1 MSIVYNT
8 VFRAGLAGR
17 PLMIFLEENKTFL
30 MIKNSGQIG
39 QDAYRENGQLAMG
52 GGPIAKGGQT
62 GQIVRGANGANICTG
77 GARGARLGRHKCTPA
92 PSP

>member
-1 MSIVYNT
+1 MYSVLYT
-8 VFRAGLAGR
+8 VFMAGLAGR

-52 GGPIAKGGQT
+52 GGGQLPKEGKRDKLSGGQT
-62 GQIVRGANGANICTG
+62 GQIFAQGVRGG
-77 GARGARLGRHKCTPA
+77 HV
-92 PSP
+92 